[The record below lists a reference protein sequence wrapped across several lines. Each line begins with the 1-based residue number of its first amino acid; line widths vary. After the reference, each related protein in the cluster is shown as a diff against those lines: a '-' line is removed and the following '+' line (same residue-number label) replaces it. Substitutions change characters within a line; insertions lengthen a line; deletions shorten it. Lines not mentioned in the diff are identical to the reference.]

1 MSHTTMIGTMFYTA
15 ILSLLMA
22 CAGNEADATSDATD
36 SLSTSDSAGVEALL
50 SAQDTNKMTSAKMT
64 IGDTV
69 STPSGLKVILRK
81 KGNGIQAEAGMKVN
95 VHYTGKLTDGK
106 VFDSSVERGQPFAF
120 NLGAG
125 MVIPGWDEGI
135 AMLAVGDQATL
146 LIPSHLGYGPRGAGA
161 AIPPNADL
169 IFEVELLDAK
179 ATPKP
184 VPYDVEGKK
193 IEKTPSGLQYI
204 VVKENDGGEQAYA
217 NMTAAV
223 HYTLYLADGTIIDSS
238 IPRGETLPFKI
249 GTGGVIRGFD
259 EGVRLM
265 KTGEK
270 FRLIIPPSIGYGAQ
284 DNGPIPANSTL
295 IFDVELVSLSK

>member
-1 MSHTTMIGTMFYTA
+1 MFYTTVMG
-15 ILSLLMA
+15 LLLA
-22 CAGNEADATSDATD
+22 CSGTEADPNTATTTD
-36 SLSTSDSAGVEALL
+36 SLNTSDGAGVEELL

-81 KGNGIQAEAGMKVN
+81 KGNGIQAEAGMKVS

-106 VFDSSVERGQPFAF
+106 VFDSSVERGQPFGF

-125 MVIPGWDEGI
+125 MVIAGWDEGI
-135 AMLAVGDQATL
+135 AMLSVGDQATL
-146 LIPSHLGYGPRGAGA
+146 LIPSHLGYGARGAGG

-179 ATPKP
+179 AMPKP
-184 VPYDVEGKK
+184 VPFEVEGKK
-193 IEKTPSGLQYI
+193 IEKTPSGLEYI
-204 VVKENDGGEQAYA
+204 IVQENESGEQAYA

-223 HYTLYLADGTIIDSS
+223 NYTLYLADGTIIDSS
-238 IPRGETLPFKI
+238 IPRGETLPFKL
-249 GTGGVIRGFD
+249 GAGGVIRGFD

-265 KTGEK
+265 KVGEK
-270 FRLIIPPSIGYGAQ
+270 FRLLIPPSLGYGSQ

-295 IFDVELVSLSK
+295 IFDVELVSLTK